1 MFAQWRIYGLSFLK
15 GGGSISQRSCIR
27 EHMLIPDFVKFW
39 IDGPLRAGR
48 SCCGEETTKESWN
61 RWSEFYKAPRS
72 RVVLRFLRTQSA
84 GAFGIPFYLWVSDGS
99 FILGER
105 RQTTS
110 RKISI
115 SKRFQCQETEDT
127 DASVPHS
134 KWIPRSI
141 SSSLKHFHLFQVKS
155 MLKKTSMAGQQ
166 HMLFLECQC
175 SHQASLTLILIA
187 QHCLWVTN
195 PHICF
200 EGLSLEKKHIWLS
213 YAIGATFIR
222 LYIAVSAKPVKIG
235 VCDITIFD
243 CGQLKCLYEIQVGF
257 LSTDIFLSVLH
268 VSHSQAVLLFPASF
282 ISEHSFIS
290 LFSLTSG

>member
-1 MFAQWRIYGLSFLK
+1 MFAQLRIYGLSFLK
-15 GGGSISQRSCIR
+15 GGESIFTGSSASETRGPHNGAASGSTCWSQ
-27 EHMLIPDFVKFW
+27 LFVKFW
-39 IDGPLRAGR
+39 MNGPLRAGR

-72 RVVLRFLRTQSA
+72 RVVLRFLRTRSA

-141 SSSLKHFHLFQVKS
+141 SSSLKHFHLSQVKS

-200 EGLSLEKKHIWLS
+200 EELSLEKN
-213 YAIGATFIR
+213 TFG
-222 LYIAVSAKPVKIG
+222 LVM
-235 VCDITIFD
+235 
-243 CGQLKCLYEIQVGF
+243 L
-257 LSTDIFLSVLH
+257 
-268 VSHSQAVLLFPASF
+268 
-282 ISEHSFIS
+282 
-290 LFSLTSG
+290 